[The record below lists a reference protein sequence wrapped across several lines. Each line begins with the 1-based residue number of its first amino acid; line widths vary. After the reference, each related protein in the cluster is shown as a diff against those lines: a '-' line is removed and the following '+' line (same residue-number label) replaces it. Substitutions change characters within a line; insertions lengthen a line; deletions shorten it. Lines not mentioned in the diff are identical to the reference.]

1 MDPFVDGADRGRCSV
16 KKVPARGISI
26 DGQRP
31 GTYSLLDGFSA
42 RDWKVKNSVTRGW
55 PGENDAVRTRDRGK
69 RIPPIGG
76 GMRRR
81 PMRLAVLLVLPL
93 LVWGAAGCAAV
104 AGHGDEPVGRQA
116 VIDRIVS
123 TTAKVVVERSGER
136 VASGSGVVVAS
147 STPGEDPATFVL
159 TAAHLIQGK
168 PDGVVYVRFTGTTA
182 GRARLLAQVVRRG
195 DVDSLDLALLRVAG
209 VALAPASLVDP
220 AEVRLGEE
228 ILIVGFPWGKRLALF
243 SGIVS
248 QVPVEGAPDSPAE
261 ERGGPSVMV
270 DASVGNGVSG
280 GGVYQEATG
289 RLLGIVEGYRTAS
302 VALKDRTQTFSL
314 KVPMPGET
322 FVIAVEQI
330 REFLKAAG
338 ISAETQ

>member
-1 MDPFVDGADRGRCSV
+1 MVKASV
-16 KKVPARGISI
+16 AKS
-26 DGQRP
+26 
-31 GTYSLLDGFSA
+31 
-42 RDWKVKNSVTRGW
+42 W
-55 PGENDAVRTRDRGK
+55 PGERAAVRTRERGK
-69 RIPPIGG
+69 RTPPIGAT
-76 GMRRR
+76 MRHR
-81 PMRLAVLLVLPL
+81 PLGLAVILALPV
-93 LVWGAAGCAAV
+93 LVWGAASCSGLAARG
-104 AGHGDEPVGRQA
+104 ADPADRQA
-116 VIDRIVS
+116 VIDRIIS
-123 TTAKVVVERSGER
+123 TTAKVVVELSAER
-136 VASGSGVVVAS
+136 VASGSGVVEAS
-147 STPGEDPATFVL
+147 SAPGEEPATFVL

-168 PDGVVYVRFTGTTA
+168 PDTAVYVRFTGTVA
-182 GRARLLAQVVRRG
+182 GRGKHLARIVRRG
-195 DVDSLDLALLRVAG
+195 DVDSLDLALLRVAS
-209 VALAPASLVDP
+209 VVLPPVSLVDP

-248 QVPVEGAPDSPAE
+248 QVPGEAAADGGAE

-289 RLLGIVEGYRTAS
+289 RLLGVVEGYRTAS

-330 REFLKAAG
+330 REFLKGSG
-338 ISAETQ
+338 IPAETQ

>member
-1 MDPFVDGADRGRCSV
+1 MVKASV
-16 KKVPARGISI
+16 AKS
-26 DGQRP
+26 
-31 GTYSLLDGFSA
+31 
-42 RDWKVKNSVTRGW
+42 W
-55 PGENDAVRTRDRGK
+55 PGERAAVRTRERGK
-69 RIPPIGG
+69 RTPPIGAT
-76 GMRRR
+76 MRHR
-81 PMRLAVLLVLPL
+81 PLGLAVILALPV
-93 LVWGAAGCAAV
+93 LVWGAASCSGLAARG
-104 AGHGDEPVGRQA
+104 ADPADRQA
-116 VIDRIVS
+116 VIDRIIS

-136 VASGSGVVVAS
+136 VASGSGVVVGS
-147 STPGEDPATFVL
+147 SAPGEEPATFVL

-168 PDGVVYVRFTGTTA
+168 PDTAVYVRFTGTVA
-182 GRARLLAQVVRRG
+182 GRGKHLARIVRRG
-195 DVDSLDLALLRVAG
+195 DVDSLDLALLRVAS
-209 VALAPASLVDP
+209 VVLPPVSLVDP

-248 QVPVEGAPDSPAE
+248 QVPGEAAADGGAE

-289 RLLGIVEGYRTAS
+289 RLLGVVEGYRTAS

-330 REFLKAAG
+330 REFLKGSG
-338 ISAETQ
+338 IPAEAQ

>member
-1 MDPFVDGADRGRCSV
+1 MKEGV
-16 KKVPARGISI
+16 ARRWAG
-26 DGQRP
+26 
-31 GTYSLLDGFSA
+31 
-42 RDWKVKNSVTRGW
+42 KNEGVATR
-55 PGENDAVRTRDRGK
+55 ERGK
-69 RIPPIGG
+69 RTPIIGG

-81 PMRLAVLLVLPL
+81 PMWLAVLWALPV
-93 LVWGAAGCAAV
+93 LVWGAAGCAAL
-104 AGHGDEPVGRQA
+104 AGRGADQVGRQA
-116 VIDRIVS
+116 VIDRIVA
-123 TTAKVVVERSGER
+123 TTAKILIERAGER

-147 STPGEDPATFVL
+147 SGPGEEPATFVL
-159 TAAHLIQGK
+159 TAAHLVQGK
-168 PDGVVYVRFTGTTA
+168 PDAAVYVRFTGTAA
-182 GRARLLAQVVRRG
+182 GRDKLLAHIVRRG

-209 VALAPASLVDP
+209 VALAPVFLVDP

-248 QVPVEGAPDSPAE
+248 QVPAETSSDGAAE

-289 RLLGIVEGYRTAS
+289 RLLGVVEGYRTAS

-322 FVIAVEQI
+322 FVIAVDQI
-330 REFLKAAG
+330 REFLKGSG
-338 ISAETQ
+338 IPSEAR

>member
-1 MDPFVDGADRGRCSV
+1 MDNANGVRKRY
-16 KKVPARGISI
+16 R
-26 DGQRP
+26 GQRTP
-31 GTYSLLDGFSA
+31 TLSAGTCH
-42 RDWKVKNSVTRGW
+42 
-55 PGENDAVRTRDRGK
+55 
-69 RIPPIGG
+69 
-76 GMRRR
+76 R
-81 PMRLAVLLVLPL
+81 PRRLAVLLALPV
-93 LVWGAAGCAAV
+93 LVWGAAGCAAL
-104 AGHGDEPVGRQA
+104 AARGDQPAGRQA

-136 VASGSGVVVAS
+136 VASGSGVVVGS
-147 STPGEDPATFVL
+147 SAPGEEPATFVL

-168 PDGVVYVRFTGTTA
+168 PDAAVYVRFTGTVA
-182 GRARLLAQVVRRG
+182 GRGKHLARVVRRG

-209 VALAPASLVDP
+209 VALAPVSLVDS
-220 AEVRLGEE
+220 AAVRLGEE

-248 QVPVEGAPDSPAE
+248 QVPGEAVADGGAE

-289 RLLGIVEGYRTAS
+289 RLLGVVEGYRTAS

-330 REFLKAAG
+330 REFLKGSG
-338 ISAETQ
+338 IPAETQ

>member
-1 MDPFVDGADRGRCSV
+1 MDNTDAATTNIPRDDGGR
-16 KKVPARGISI
+16 RY
-26 DGQRP
+26 RP
-31 GTYSLLDGFSA
+31 LRSAALLALG
-42 RDWKVKNSVTRGW
+42 
-55 PGENDAVRTRDRGK
+55 
-69 RIPPIGG
+69 
-76 GMRRR
+76 
-81 PMRLAVLLVLPL
+81 LLTFGV
-93 LVWGAAGCAAV
+93 AGCAGF
-104 AGHGDEPVGRQA
+104 AGREAEPTGRQA

-123 TTAKVVVERSGER
+123 TAAKVVVERSGER
-136 VASGSGVVVAS
+136 VASGSGVVVACS
-147 STPGEDPATFVL
+147 APGGDPVTFVL

-168 PDGVVYVRFTGTTA
+168 PDGVVYVRFTGARA
-182 GRARLLAQVVRRG
+182 GRAKLQAQIVRRG

-209 VALAPASLVDP
+209 VAVAPASLADP

-248 QVPVEGAPDSPAE
+248 QVPAEGAPDNPAE

-289 RLLGIVEGYRTAS
+289 SLLGVVEGYRTAS

-322 FVIAVEQI
+322 FVIGAEQI
-330 REFLKAAG
+330 REFLKESG
-338 ISAETQ
+338 IPVEMK

>member
-1 MDPFVDGADRGRCSV
+1 MVKASV
-16 KKVPARGISI
+16 AKS
-26 DGQRP
+26 
-31 GTYSLLDGFSA
+31 
-42 RDWKVKNSVTRGW
+42 W
-55 PGENDAVRTRDRGK
+55 PGERAAVRTRERGK
-69 RIPPIGG
+69 RTPPIGAT
-76 GMRRR
+76 MRHR
-81 PMRLAVLLVLPL
+81 PLGLAVILALPV
-93 LVWGAAGCAAV
+93 LVWGAASCSGLAARG
-104 AGHGDEPVGRQA
+104 ADPADRQA
-116 VIDRIVS
+116 VIDRIIS

-136 VASGSGVVVAS
+136 VASGSGVVVGS
-147 STPGEDPATFVL
+147 SAPGEEPATFVL

-168 PDGVVYVRFTGTTA
+168 PDTAVYVRFTGTVA
-182 GRARLLAQVVRRG
+182 GRGKHLARIVRRG
-195 DVDSLDLALLRVAG
+195 DVDSLDLALLRVAS
-209 VALAPASLVDP
+209 VVLPPVSLVDP

-248 QVPVEGAPDSPAE
+248 QVPGEAAADGGAE

-289 RLLGIVEGYRTAS
+289 RLLGVVEGYRTAS

-330 REFLKAAG
+330 REFLKGSG
-338 ISAETQ
+338 IPAETQ

>member
-1 MDPFVDGADRGRCSV
+1 MKGSVAGRCAEQDS
-16 KKVPARGISI
+16 
-26 DGQRP
+26 
-31 GTYSLLDGFSA
+31 
-42 RDWKVKNSVTRGW
+42 
-55 PGENDAVRTRDRGK
+55 AVRTRE
-69 RIPPIGG
+69 GG
-76 GMRRR
+76 RRTALVGAGMRRR
-81 PMRLAVLLVLPL
+81 PMRLAVLWALPV
-93 LVWGAAGCAAV
+93 LVWGAAGCAGV
-104 AGHGDEPVGRQA
+104 AGRGADPTGRQA

-136 VASGSGVVVAS
+136 VASGSGVVVGS
-147 STPGEDPATFVL
+147 SGPGEEPTTFVL

-168 PDGVVYVRFTGTTA
+168 PDAAIYVRFTGTAA
-182 GRARLLAQVVRRG
+182 GRGKLLARVVRRG
-195 DVDSLDLALLRVAG
+195 DVDSLDLALLRVVG
-209 VALAPASLVDP
+209 VALAPVSLVDP
-220 AEVRLGEE
+220 ADVRLGEE

-248 QVPVEGAPDSPAE
+248 QVPAEATPDSPAE

-289 RLLGIVEGYRTAS
+289 KLLGVVEGYRTAS

-322 FVIAVEQI
+322 FVIAVDQI
-330 REFLKAAG
+330 RAFLEGSG
-338 ISAETQ
+338 IPAETR

>member
-1 MDPFVDGADRGRCSV
+1 MVKASV
-16 KKVPARGISI
+16 AKS
-26 DGQRP
+26 
-31 GTYSLLDGFSA
+31 
-42 RDWKVKNSVTRGW
+42 W
-55 PGENDAVRTRDRGK
+55 PGERAAVRTRERGK
-69 RIPPIGG
+69 RTPPIGAT
-76 GMRRR
+76 MRHR
-81 PMRLAVLLVLPL
+81 PLGLAVILALPV
-93 LVWGAAGCAAV
+93 LVWGAASCSGLAARG
-104 AGHGDEPVGRQA
+104 ANPADRQA
-116 VIDRIVS
+116 VIDRIIS

-136 VASGSGVVVAS
+136 VASGSGVVVGS
-147 STPGEDPATFVL
+147 SAPGEEPATFVL

-168 PDGVVYVRFTGTTA
+168 PDTAVYVRFTGTVA
-182 GRARLLAQVVRRG
+182 GRGKHLARIVRRG
-195 DVDSLDLALLRVAG
+195 DVDSLDLALLRVAS
-209 VALAPASLVDP
+209 VVLPPVSLVDP

-248 QVPVEGAPDSPAE
+248 QVPGEAAADGGAE

-289 RLLGIVEGYRTAS
+289 RLLGVVEGYRTAS

-330 REFLKAAG
+330 REFLKGSG
-338 ISAETQ
+338 IPAEAQ

>member
-1 MDPFVDGADRGRCSV
+1 VKESVARSWPSDNDAIRTRGR
-16 KKVPARGISI
+16 
-26 DGQRP
+26 
-31 GTYSLLDGFSA
+31 
-42 RDWKVKNSVTRGW
+42 
-55 PGENDAVRTRDRGK
+55 GERT
-69 RIPPIGG
+69 PFIGG
-76 GMRRR
+76 DVRRP
-81 PMRLAVLLVLPL
+81 PMRLVVLLALPV
-93 LVWGAAGCAAV
+93 LVWGAAGCAAR
-104 AGHGDEPVGRQA
+104 AGRGDEPGGRQA

-123 TTAKVVVERSGER
+123 TTAKIVVERSGER

-147 STPGEDPATFVL
+147 SGAGEEPATFVL

-168 PDGVVYVRFTGTTA
+168 PDAAVYVRFTGTTA
-182 GRARLLAQVVRRG
+182 GRDRLLARVVRRG
-195 DVDSLDLALLRVAG
+195 DVDSLDLALLRVPG
-209 VALAPASLVDP
+209 VALAPVSLADP

-228 ILIVGFPWGKRLALF
+228 ILVVGFPWGKRLALF
-243 SGIVS
+243 GGIVS
-248 QVPVEGAPDSPAE
+248 QVPAEGAPDSPAE

-289 RLLGIVEGYRTAS
+289 RLLGVVEGYRTAS

-330 REFLKAAG
+330 REFLKGSG
-338 ISAETQ
+338 IPAEAP